1 MKIPEKP
8 VFSKRKPNEKRK
20 EDLMEMI
27 KIANHWGSRER
38 ERESVLLINE
48 CFCRSILFV
57 VQKNIEN
64 NKKNIDRRR
73 MDYHMDVLKKI
84 FMRI

>member
-1 MKIPEKP
+1 
-8 VFSKRKPNEKRK
+8 
-20 EDLMEMI
+20 MI
-27 KIANHWGSRER
+27 KIANPWGSRER
-38 ERESVLLINE
+38 ERERERVLLINE

-64 NKKNIDRRR
+64 NKKNIDKIR
-73 MDYHMDVLKKI
+73 MDYHIDILKKI